1 MYTFLCVL
9 HTLCSWGAFQ
19 TKHIP
24 ISDQHNA
31 IMQSHVLVIPF
42 VAACYHFGF
51 FSIKPFVTNTKQTF
65 HAPCVLH
72 RVCSWGEALRPPPN
86 PLQLLNRI
94 TSKTFYDQPYVNM
107 PNRVL
112 CIPFCAFYIQIAP
125 GVLFTLNT
133 SPFVT
138 NTLPL
143 CNARR

>member
-65 HAPCVLH
+65 QAPCVLH
-72 RVCSWGEALRPPPN
+72 DFTPGGGAAPSPQPPP
-86 PLQLLNRI
+86 
-94 TSKTFYDQPYVNM
+94 
-107 PNRVL
+107 
-112 CIPFCAFYIQIAP
+112 AFTPDNI
-125 GVLFTLNT
+125 
-133 SPFVT
+133 
-138 NTLPL
+138 
-143 CNARR
+143 

>member
-51 FSIKPFVTNTKQTF
+51 FSVKPFVTNTKQTF

-72 RVCSWGEALRPPPN
+72 RVCSWGAF
-86 PLQLLNRI
+86 Q
-94 TSKTFYDQPYVNM
+94 TKH
-107 PNRVL
+107 
-112 CIPFCAFYIQIAP
+112 IPFCHQHTAIMQRQ
-125 GVLFTLNT
+125 VLVIPVVA
-133 SPFVT
+133 SY
-138 NTLPL
+138 
-143 CNARR
+143 